1 MIRKIALQVGYL
13 TLIIGLLCA
22 CQAKPVNTPP
32 SSSPTPAAP
41 LTFVDR
47 EQNLGQGDGA
57 SVVVED
63 VDGGDV
69 DAPPINADEV
79 AVFLDQQMP
88 QKLVDY
94 KSAGAMISVVV
105 NDEIIFTQGYG
116 YANLE
121 DQIPVDPEKTLFLI
135 ASVSKL
141 FTWTA
146 VMQLVEQAKIDLTAD
161 INQYLDFE
169 IPATFPRPITM
180 NDLMSHT
187 SGFEEDNFERQQ
199 LTPPDEEGRR
209 EYFVTH
215 MPARVR
221 EPGKFAAYSN
231 YGTALA
237 AYVVQHVSGVMFE
250 DYLEQN
256 VFQPLGMTRTSAS
269 EPVPMQFA
277 ADLARG
283 YHRLEGSDHIEP
295 VYYSKSPGAGTL
307 ASTALDIARFMLA
320 HLQEGGPIL
329 NPETESL
336 MQSPLATYH
345 PRVNRILHGFFEMN
359 QNGLRIFGH
368 GGDIPGFHS
377 ILALIP
383 EKSLGIFISFNSEV
397 PSLAYDKTLEE
408 FVDHF
413 FPAIDPGPQV
423 NPSLQNASRV
433 AGSYRNMRSSYTS
446 LEKVRGLL
454 EQYYFKAQPDGT
466 IIGGLNMMGM
476 KPLGERQYV
485 EVEPLVFQQV
495 DGHDVVV
502 FIEDENGNI
511 SHAANNLI
519 LSQAYERYPWYE
531 NPAVHMILWAVSYL
545 VLIAFLIAS
554 GIRVLIKRKAK
565 HPQLAPAR
573 AAQVLLVLASLFELV
588 FLVLLYIATQDYFQ
602 YVIGNVGLYI
612 AAFSL
617 STLAAIAAPFI
628 VFFTVLVW
636 KRQIWRPLRRLHYTL
651 GAAAIT
657 ALTLSFWVWNLI
669 GWQF

>member
-1 MIRKIALQVGYL
+1 MNKFFNFFKCIRLLVILFFLFG
-13 TLIIGLLCA
+13 TLFPRGIVSA
-22 CQAKPVNTPP
+22 QTTPP
-32 SSSPTPAAP
+32 PS
-41 LTFVDR
+41 
-47 EQNLGQGDGA
+47 
-57 SVVVED
+57 
-63 VDGGDV
+63 
-69 DAPPINADEV
+69 INTDEV
-79 AVFLDQQMP
+79 AAFFDEQMP
-88 QKLVDY
+88 QKLADY
-94 KSAGAMISVVV
+94 KSAGAVVSVVL
-105 NDEIIFTQGYG
+105 NDEIIFTRGYG

-121 DQIPVDPEKTLFLI
+121 DQIPVDPEKTLFHI

-146 VMQLVEQAKIDLTAD
+146 VMQLVEQGKIDLTAD

-169 IPATFPRPITM
+169 IPATFPQPITM

-187 SGFEEDNFERQQ
+187 AGFEEDNFERLQV
-199 LTPPDEEGRR
+199 TPPDEKVRMD
-209 EYFVTH
+209 YLVTH
-215 MPARVR
+215 MPAIVR
-221 EPGKFAAYSN
+221 EPGKYVAYSN
-231 YGTALA
+231 YGTTLA
-237 AYVVQHVSGVMFE
+237 AYIVQRVSGMLFE

-256 VFQPLGMTRTSAS
+256 IFQPLGMTRTSAR
-269 EPVPMQFA
+269 EPVPTQFE
-277 ADLARG
+277 ADMAMG
-283 YHRLEGSDHIEP
+283 YNRIEGSDQIEP
-295 VYYSKSPGAGTL
+295 VYYSKFPGAGTL
-307 ASTALDIARFMLA
+307 TSTALDMSRFMSA
-320 HLQEGGPIL
+320 FLQEGGPIL
-329 NPETESL
+329 KPETVSL
-336 MQSPLATYH
+336 MQSPLVTYH
-345 PRVNRILHGFFEMN
+345 LRVNRILHGFFEMN

-383 EKSLGIFISFNSEV
+383 EKKLGIFISFNSEV

-413 FPAIDPGPQV
+413 FPAADPVPQV

-466 IIGGLNMMGM
+466 LVGGLNMMGM
-476 KPLGERQYV
+476 KPLGEREYV

-495 DGHDVVV
+495 NGHDVVV

-511 SHAANNLI
+511 THAANNLI
-519 LSQAYERYPWYE
+519 LSQAYERFPWYE
-531 NPAVHMILWAVSYL
+531 NPSMHMILWGVSYL
-545 VLIAFLIAS
+545 VLITFLIAS
-554 GIRVLIKRKAK
+554 GIRALIKRKAK
-565 HPQLAPAR
+565 QPQLAPA
-573 AAQVLLVLASLFELV
+573 QVVLVLASLFEIV
-588 FLVLLYIATQDYFQ
+588 FLVLLYSATQDYFQ

-612 AAFSL
+612 VAFSF
-617 STLAAIAAPFI
+617 STLAAIAVPFI

-636 KRQIWRPLRRLHYTL
+636 KRQIWKPLRRLHYTL